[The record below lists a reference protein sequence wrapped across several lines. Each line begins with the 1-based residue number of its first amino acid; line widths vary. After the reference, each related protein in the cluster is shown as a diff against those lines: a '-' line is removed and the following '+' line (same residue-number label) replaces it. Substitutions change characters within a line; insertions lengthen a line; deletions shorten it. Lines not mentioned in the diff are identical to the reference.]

1 MEEEFKS
8 QNILG
13 RDIVEEMEESY
24 LSYAMSV
31 IISRALPDVRD
42 GLKPVHRRVLY
53 GASGIGAQWN
63 RKHKK
68 SARIV
73 GEVIGKYHPHGDQSI
88 YDSLVRMAQPWS
100 LRYMLIDGQGNFG
113 SVDGDGAAAMRYT
126 EAKMSK
132 IASEMLKDIEKETVF
147 FQPNFDDSLE
157 EPTVLPTQI
166 PNLLMNGSEG
176 IAVGMA
182 TKIPPHNLKEIV
194 EGLVAL
200 LEKPNISSEEIF
212 DLYIKGPDFPTAGY
226 IMGAE
231 GIKEAYTTGRGR
243 VIMRGK
249 ASIEEKENGK
259 ETIIINEIPY
269 QVNKS
274 NLIEKIADLV
284 RDKKLEGISDLRD
297 ESDKEGMRIVIECKR
312 DAIAGIILNNLYK
325 YTQLQDTFGIIMLAI
340 TKGVPKV
347 MTIKEVLNEFLFFRR
362 EIIIK
367 RTEFDLSE
375 AETRAHIL
383 EGLKKALENIEEVIE
398 LIKTSNSPEE
408 AKVKLVDRFHF
419 SKAQTKAILDMRL
432 QKLTSL
438 ETDKLIEEYKDLEKQ
453 ILYFKQILSEISV
466 QNTIIKEELIEIKE
480 KYGDERK
487 TEIVPI
493 SGNLSIE
500 DMIAEED
507 MVVTISHHGYIK
519 RLPVSTWKT
528 QNRGGRGMKG
538 ANTKQ
543 DDYIEHLFVASTHNT
558 MLFFT
563 KTGKCYWLKVHE
575 IPQASRTSQG
585 RAIVNLIGCD
595 TEDRVQ
601 AFVSVKEF
609 SENQYIVMCTK
620 KGLIKRSNLLLYS
633 RPRKGGIF
641 AIDIN
646 DGDELIQSKVTEGEQ
661 DIILATN
668 NGKAIRFNEKQIRAT
683 GRKTKGVTG
692 IRMSFNDD
700 YVIGMLTARRDG
712 QALVVS
718 SNGYGKRSHLEEYRE
733 QKRGGKGVF
742 TLKSNKKTG
751 KLISILEV
759 KTNDDLMIITSDG
772 IMIRQ
777 PVEKLNII
785 GRNTQ
790 GVKLLKLDDKSSIA
804 SVTKVIKDEE
814 NINKEEKEE
823 EKQEGKPL
831 NETLKEN
838 NNRNNSKDNE
848 E

>member
-1 MEEEFKS
+1 MEEQFKNQS
-8 QNILG
+8 ILG
-13 RDIVEEMEESY
+13 RDLVDEMEESY

-53 GASGIGAQWN
+53 GATGIGAQWN

-100 LRYMLIDGQGNFG
+100 LRYLLIDGQGNFG

-132 IASEMLKDIEKETVF
+132 IASEMLKDLEKETVSY
-147 FQPNFDDSLE
+147 QPNFDDSLK
-157 EPTVLPTQI
+157 EPTVLPSQI

-182 TKIPPHNLKEIV
+182 TKIPPHNLKELV
-194 EGLVAL
+194 SGLVAL
-200 LEKPNISSEEIF
+200 LDNAELTSEELF
-212 DLYIKGPDFPTAGY
+212 LEHIKGPDFPTAGF
-226 IMGAE
+226 IMGID
-231 GIKEAYTTGRGR
+231 GVKEAYTTGRGR
-243 VIMRGK
+243 VIMRGR

-259 ETIIINEIPY
+259 EVIIISEIPY

-297 ESDKEGMRIVIECKR
+297 ESDKDGMRIVIECKR
-312 DAIAGIILNNLYK
+312 DAIAEIILNNLYK

-340 TKGVPKV
+340 VGGVPKV
-347 MTIKEVLNEFLFFRR
+347 MELKQVLGEFLSFRR

-367 RTEFDLSE
+367 RTTFDLKE
-375 AETRAHIL
+375 AEARAHIL
-383 EGLKKALENIEEVIE
+383 EGLKKALESIDEIIE
-398 LIKTSNSPEE
+398 LIKKSKNPEE
-408 AKVKLVDRFHF
+408 AKEKLINKFKF
-419 SKAQTKAILDMRL
+419 SAAQSKAILDMRL

-438 ETDKLIEEYKDLEKQ
+438 ETGKLLEELGELNKQ
-453 ILYFKQILSEISV
+453 IIYYKKILESREEQSS
-466 QNTIIKEELIEIKE
+466 IIKKELEDIAE

-487 TEIVPI
+487 TEIIPI
-493 SGNLSIE
+493 SGDLSIE
-500 DMIAEED
+500 DMIADED
-507 MVVTISHHGYIK
+507 MVVTISHNGYIK

-528 QNRGGRGMKG
+528 QNRGGKGMKG

-543 DDYIEHLFVASTHNT
+543 DDFVEHLFIASTHNT

-563 KTGKCYWLKVHE
+563 NTGKCYWLKVHQ

-585 RAIVNLIGCD
+585 RAIINLIGCGA
-595 TEDRVQ
+595 EDKVK

-609 SENQYIVMCTK
+609 SEEQQLVMCTK
-620 KGLIKRSNLLLYS
+620 KGLIKRSKLMLYS
-633 RPRKGGIF
+633 NPRKGGIY
-641 AIDIN
+641 AVDVN
-646 DGDELIQSKVTEGEQ
+646 EGDELIQAKLSSGDQ
-661 DIILATN
+661 DILLATN
-668 NGKAIRFNEKQIRAT
+668 NGKSIRFNEQQIRST

-692 IRMSFNDD
+692 IRMSFKDD
-700 YVIGMLTARRDG
+700 YVIGMLVVKREG
-712 QALVVS
+712 QVLVVS
-718 SNGYGKRSHLEEYRE
+718 SKGFGKRSLLEQYRE

-742 TLKSNKKTG
+742 TLKANKKTG

-759 KTNDDLMIITSDG
+759 VENDDLMIITDSG

-777 PVEKLNII
+777 SIDKLNII

-790 GVKLLKLDDKSSIA
+790 GVKLLRLDDNSQIA
-804 SVTKVIKDEE
+804 SVTKVIKEDESE
-814 NINKEEKEE
+814 EEGSEEKENNKKDPVVEE
-823 EKQEGKPL
+823 EK
-831 NETLKEN
+831 N
-838 NNRNNSKDNE
+838 NTE

>member
-1 MEEEFKS
+1 MEENFKT

-13 RDIVEEMEESY
+13 RDIVDEMEESY

-53 GASGIGAQWN
+53 GAAGIGAQWN

-100 LRYMLIDGQGNFG
+100 LRYLLMDGQGNFG

-132 IASEMLKDIEKETVF
+132 IAAEMLKDIEKETVL

-157 EPTVLPTQI
+157 EPQVLPTQI

-182 TKIPPHNLKEIV
+182 TKIPPHNLKELV
-194 EGLVAL
+194 SGLIEL
-200 LEKPNISSEEIF
+200 LENSEITNEEIF
-212 DLYIKGPDFPTAGY
+212 EEHIKGPDFPTAGY
-226 IMGAE
+226 IMGAD
-231 GIKEAYTTGRGR
+231 GIREAYTTGRGR
-243 VIMRGK
+243 VIMRGR
-249 ASIEEKENGK
+249 AEIEEKDNGK
-259 ETIIINEIPY
+259 EVIIINEIPY
-269 QVNKS
+269 QVNKA

-284 RDKKLEGISDLRD
+284 RDKKIEGISDLRD

-312 DAIAGIILNNLYK
+312 DAIAAIILNNLYK

-340 TKGVPKV
+340 VGGVPKV
-347 MTIKEVLNEFLFFRR
+347 MTIKEVLNEFLVFRR
-362 EIIIK
+362 DVIIK
-367 RTEFDLSE
+367 RTKFDLDE
-375 AETRAHIL
+375 AEKRAHIL

-398 LIKTSNSPEE
+398 LIKSSNSPEE
-408 AKVKLVDRFHF
+408 AKNKLIEKYSFTD
-419 SKAQTKAILDMRL
+419 SQTKAILDMRL

-438 ETDKLIEEYKDLEKQ
+438 ETDKLIEEYNELQTQIVYFNKILLEK
-453 ILYFKQILSEISV
+453 ET
-466 QNTIIKEELIEIKE
+466 QNKIIKEELLEVEK

-487 TEIVPI
+487 TEII
-493 SGNLSIE
+493 STSGSLSIE

-507 MVVTISHHGYIK
+507 MVITISHNGYIK

-538 ANTKQ
+538 ANTRQ

-563 KTGKCYWLKVHE
+563 NTGKCYWLKVHE

-585 RAIVNLIGCD
+585 RAIVNLIGCE
-595 TEDRVQ
+595 TEDKVQ

-609 SENQYIVMCTK
+609 KENQYIVMCTK
-620 KGLIKRSNLLLYS
+620 KGLIKRSYLSLYS
-633 RPRKGGIF
+633 KPRRGGIY

-646 DGDELIQSKVTEGEQ
+646 EGDELIQSKITEGEQ

-668 NGKAIRFNEKQIRAT
+668 NGKAIRFNEQQIRST

-692 IRMSFNDD
+692 IRMSFKDD
-700 YVIGMLTARRDG
+700 YVIGMLTARREG
-712 QALVVS
+712 QVLVVS
-718 SNGYGKRSHLEEYRE
+718 SNGFGKRSELDEYRE

-759 KTNDDLMIITSDG
+759 TSNDDLMIITSEG

-777 PVEKLNII
+777 PVDKLNII

-790 GVKLLKLDDKSSIA
+790 GVKLLKLDDDSTIA
-804 SVTKVIKDEE
+804 SVTKVIKEEETLDEE
-814 NINKEEKEE
+814 ES
-823 EKQEGKPL
+823 
-831 NETLKEN
+831 EN
-838 NNRNNSKDNE
+838 NE
-848 E
+848 ETQAE

>member
-1 MEEEFKS
+1 MEEQFKN
-8 QNILG
+8 QNILN
-13 RDIVEEMEESY
+13 RDIVDEMQESY

-53 GASGIGAQWN
+53 GAAGIGAQWN

-132 IASEMLKDIEKETVF
+132 IASEMLKDIEKETVLH
-147 FQPNFDDSLE
+147 QPNFDDSLE

-182 TKIPPHNLKEIV
+182 TKIPPHNLNELV
-194 EGLVAL
+194 SGLIAL
-200 LEKPNISSEEIF
+200 LENKEITSEEIF
-212 DLYIKGPDFPTAGY
+212 NEHVKGPDFPTAGY
-226 IMGAE
+226 IMGID
-231 GIKEAYTTGRGR
+231 GVKSAYTTGRGR
-243 VIMRGK
+243 VVMRGR
-249 ASIEEKENGK
+249 ATIEEKDNGK
-259 ETIIINEIPY
+259 ERIIINEIPY

-297 ESDKEGMRIVIECKR
+297 ESDKDGMRIVIECKR
-312 DAIAGIILNNLYK
+312 DAIAEIILNNLYK
-325 YTQLQDTFGIIMLAI
+325 LTQLQDTFGIIMLAI
-340 TKGVPKV
+340 VNGVPKV
-347 MTIKEVLNEFLFFRR
+347 MTLKEMLNEFIVFRR
-362 EIIIK
+362 EVIIK
-367 RTEFDLSE
+367 RTRFDLGE
-375 AETRAHIL
+375 AEARAHIL
-383 EGLKKALENIEEVIE
+383 EGLKKALENIEEVID
-398 LIKTSNSPEE
+398 LIKSSGNPEE
-408 AKVKLVDRFHF
+408 AKTKLITKF
-419 SKAQTKAILDMRL
+419 SFTEIQTKAILDMRL

-438 ETDKLIEEYKDLEKQ
+438 ETDKLIEEYNDIQKQ
-453 ILYFKQILSEISV
+453 IIYFKDILENKTT
-466 QNTIIKEELIEIKE
+466 QNKIIKEELLSVKE

-487 TEIVPI
+487 TEIIPI
-493 SGNLSIE
+493 SGDLTIE
-500 DMIAEED
+500 DMIADED
-507 MVVTISHHGYIK
+507 MVVTISHNGYIK
-519 RLPVSTWKT
+519 RLPVTTWKT
-528 QNRGGRGMKG
+528 QNRGGKGMKG
-538 ANTKQ
+538 AKTKQ
-543 DDYIEHLFVASTHNT
+543 DDYVEHLFIASTHNT
-558 MLFFT
+558 MMFFT
-563 KTGKCYWLKVHE
+563 NTGKCYWLKVHQ

-595 TEDRVQ
+595 PKEKIQ

-609 SENQYIVMCTK
+609 NEEHHIIMCTK
-620 KGLIKRSNLLLYS
+620 KGLIKRTNIMHYS
-633 RPRKGGIF
+633 KPRKGGVY

-646 DGDELIQSKVTEGEQ
+646 EGDELIQSKVSEGNQ

-668 NGKAIRFNEKQIRAT
+668 NGKSIRFNEKQIKAT
-683 GRKTKGVTG
+683 GRKTKGVKG

-700 YVIGMLTARRDG
+700 FVIGMLTVRREG
-712 QALVVS
+712 QVLVVS
-718 SNGYGKRSHLEEYRE
+718 SNGFGKRSDLLEYRE

-742 TLKSNKKTG
+742 TLKANNKTG
-751 KLISILEV
+751 KLVSIMEV
-759 KTNDDLMIITSDG
+759 TQDDDLMIITSDG

-777 PVEKLNII
+777 SIEKINII

-790 GVKLLKLDDKSSIA
+790 GVKLIRLDNNSNIA
-804 SVTKVIKDEE
+804 SVTKVIKEEE
-814 NINKEEKEE
+814 NQASEEKKEEKESR
-823 EKQEGKPL
+823 
-831 NETLKEN
+831 ETDSGEWV
-838 NNRNNSKDNE
+838 
-848 E
+848 